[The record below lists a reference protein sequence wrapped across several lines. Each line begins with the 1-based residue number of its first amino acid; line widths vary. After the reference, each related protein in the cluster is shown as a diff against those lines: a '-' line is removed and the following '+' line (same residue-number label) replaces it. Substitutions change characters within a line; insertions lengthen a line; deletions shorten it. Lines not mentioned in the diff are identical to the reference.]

1 MNAPARDVLFYDG
14 GCGLCHATV
23 RFVISRDPDG
33 VFAFAPLDGAVF
45 ARALGPAARAVL
57 PDSVVL
63 RTRSGCVLV
72 RSRAV
77 LAIGR
82 RLGEPWRALAS
93 LAALLPTALLDAGY
107 AAVARA
113 RRRLFAPPAGSCP
126 VVPVH
131 LRDRFLLDP
140 PVAQG

>member
-1 MNAPARDVLFYDG
+1 MTPAEPDVVFYDG

-23 RFVISRDPDG
+23 RFVLARDPAG
-33 VFAFAPLDGAVF
+33 VFAFAPLDGALF

-63 RTRSGCVLV
+63 RTRTGEVLV

-82 RLGEPWRALAS
+82 RLGGPWRVLAGV
-93 LAALLPTALLDAGY
+93 AALLPTSLLDAGY
-107 AAVARA
+107 AGIARV
-113 RRRLFAPPAGSCP
+113 RRRLFAAPQDSCP
-126 VVPVH
+126 LVPGH
-131 LRDRFLLDP
+131 LRARFLLDP
-140 PVAQG
+140 PAAQG